1 MFRNTSPRL
10 NVSLRHHAS
19 VTPDLWRCGFSKK
32 MRGAVRMPAEDSA
45 ETLQRC

>member
-1 MFRNTSPRL
+1 MFRNTLPRL

-19 VTPDLWRCGFSKK
+19 VTPEVWCCGFSKK
-32 MRGAVRMPAEDSA
+32 MRGAMCMPAGDSA